1 MRTKYMKVK
10 NQEDKKQE
18 DIYVDWKKF
27 ASNSTVLSNPPI
39 KDKKRITHQSSRTAI
54 VEYDLSVA
62 KIWSYRFIPE
72 AF

>member
-1 MRTKYMKVK
+1 MLI
-10 NQEDKKQE
+10 KK
-18 DIYVDWKKF
+18 I
-27 ASNSTVLSNPPI
+27 ASNATELSNPSI

-72 AF
+72 AFKRHDGSGEKMEA